1 MVQCLLIVPWVVGSI
16 IHGGPTELFLIPAN
30 IQQLVLQ
37 RSWHVL
43 SCLLDGA
50 YKRILIGK
58 SSQYSGGKEG
68 NVLFNDTLNTFY
80 LRIYGEREKCF
91 I

>member
-1 MVQCLLIVPWVVGSI
+1 MVQRLLMVPWVVGSI

-30 IQQLVLQ
+30 SQLVLQ

-43 SCLLDGA
+43 SCLLDSA
-50 YKRILIGK
+50 YKKILIGK

-68 NVLFNDTLNTFY
+68 NVLTTHSTHF
-80 LRIYGEREKCF
+80 IYGYMASD
-91 I
+91 IW